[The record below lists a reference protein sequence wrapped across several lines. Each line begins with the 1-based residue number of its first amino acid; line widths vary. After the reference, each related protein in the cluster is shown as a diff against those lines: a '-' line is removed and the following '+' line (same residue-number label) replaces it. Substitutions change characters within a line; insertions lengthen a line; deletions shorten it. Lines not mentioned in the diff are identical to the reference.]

1 MILQTA
7 DIFTQKTT
15 NCSLTNRGKIMKKN
29 ILTIIIGLF
38 FGIML
43 LVPLPNLILY
53 VLFGID
59 VVALIV
65 CAFIAF
71 VEKLKDKYF
80 KLIPAFVMFWSFFN
94 IGIVVSLSRNI
105 LITESFEKQN
115 KLSTALFGNNISTS
129 HNIISLIIF
138 VCLTI
143 VGIILANKGE
153 LVLKDK
159 WEKVKNDGNKEEI
172 EIYGNLDK
180 SLKIAKGC
188 FVSIFLMTAVL
199 FFGGTLAGSLK
210 FGRPMIDCLKESAL
224 LAMGTSIIFQA
235 LSNFCIFIV
244 SNWYLRDETFA

>member
-7 DIFTQKTT
+7 DIFTQKTM

-71 VEKLKDKYF
+71 VEILKDKYF

-94 IGIVVSLSRNI
+94 IGIVVCR
-105 LITESFEKQN
+105 
-115 KLSTALFGNNISTS
+115 
-129 HNIISLIIF
+129 
-138 VCLTI
+138 VCTI
-143 VGIILANKGE
+143 ACVGIIVCVCDDVVEVYCVG
-153 LVLKDK
+153 
-159 WEKVKNDGNKEEI
+159 
-172 EIYGNLDK
+172 
-180 SLKIAKGC
+180 
-188 FVSIFLMTAVL
+188 
-199 FFGGTLAGSLK
+199 
-210 FGRPMIDCLKESAL
+210 
-224 LAMGTSIIFQA
+224 
-235 LSNFCIFIV
+235 
-244 SNWYLRDETFA
+244 